1 MVSNDKTRAASSK
14 ALRLFAHRSLAC
26 SRHSSATLQLDTC
39 ITGIIIVALSNN
51 MDSFMNT
58 DIFGDKLPVVI
69 ACFVFLGIER
79 LLYGYCYHFTEHFK
93 QSVRRGSFGPKIQAE
108 PLYWR
113 CMMELGKWI
122 KVFQFSVFIFDW
134 IVRKNVSDDLL
145 TPAEWSVERTTRFGM
160 GLFLVLLGQFLNVA
174 VFRALTPKGVYY
186 GYEL

>member
-1 MVSNDKTRAASSK
+1 MNY
-14 ALRLFAHRSLAC
+14 
-26 SRHSSATLQLDTC
+26 
-39 ITGIIIVALSNN
+39 
-51 MDSFMNT
+51 FMKFN
-58 DIFGDKLPVVI
+58 IGGERLPVVI
-69 ACFVFLGIER
+69 AFFFLLGIER

-113 CMMELGKWI
+113 CMMELGKLI

-145 TPAEWSVERTTRFGM
+145 TPEDWSLERTTRFGI
-160 GLFLVLLGQFLNVA
+160 GLLLVLLGQFLNIA
-174 VFRALTPKGVYY
+174 VFRALSPKGVYY